1 MESSV
6 KTEEV
11 LLLEEEVTDS
21 RVLSPARVMVVE
33 V

>member
-11 LLLEEEVTDS
+11 LLLEEEVTDN
-21 RVLSPARVMVVE
+21 RVLSPARLMVVE